1 MNKLKLSSR
10 AKVFKKFGKDL
21 VVVKRNKAKLIK
33 EIKFD
38 SQKIFKR
45 LELFRV
51 KKNNIGLPYYIFDY
65 ALRTKNT

>member
-21 VVVKRNKAKLIK
+21 VVVKRNKAKLTK

-38 SQKIFKR
+38 SQKILKR
-45 LELFRV
+45 LELFKV
-51 KKNNIGLPYYIFDY
+51 KKNTFFQPIFIY
-65 ALRTKNT
+65 KF